1 MLINNAGI
9 GIAGA
14 IEHTEAENIQKI
26 FDLNILAVINCSKLV
41 VPFMRKSGGGKIIN
55 ISSVAG
61 VIPIPFQTCYSVTK
75 AAVDMFSM
83 AFGLEVKDFKIQVTS
98 IMPGDTKSSF
108 VDNRV
113 KNKLLEDENYK
124 SRIDASIKRME
135 KDERNG
141 MSPLCVS
148 KAIYK
153 VIRKKKSPSRKTIGF
168 SYKLIVL
175 LSKILPRN
183 LCYMLLKKCTGNKIK
198 ENKMDL
204 FKKCGIFNKEVLG
217 KISETGLYPYFH
229 YLNSGQDTEVIM
241 EGKRTIMIGSNNY
254 LGLTSHPDVIKA
266 GIEAIEKYGSGCSGS
281 RFLNGTL
288 DIHIELEKE
297 LAEFLQ
303 KEML

>member
-1 MLINNAGI
+1 MIVIITGASSGIGLATANFLTEKGYKVYGLSRRVPENGKFENLSCDVTDSNAVLAKFNYIFEKEGKIDVLINNAGI

-175 LSKILPRN
+175 LSKILPRRF
-183 LCYMLLKKCTGNKIK
+183 MLYVVKK
-198 ENKMDL
+198 M
-204 FKKCGIFNKEVLG
+204 
-217 KISETGLYPYFH
+217 
-229 YLNSGQDTEVIM
+229 
-241 EGKRTIMIGSNNY
+241 
-254 LGLTSHPDVIKA
+254 
-266 GIEAIEKYGSGCSGS
+266 YG
-281 RFLNGTL
+281 
-288 DIHIELEKE
+288 
-297 LAEFLQ
+297 
-303 KEML
+303 